1 MIQRNSVIRRSQ
13 GRICESYSAG
23 KTNQLSD
30 VDGERELARGE
41 GKEGNR
47 CREKGSG
54 SGSRVISVTA
64 RGLGLGG

>member
-1 MIQRNSVIRRSQ
+1 MRRSQ

-23 KTNQLSD
+23 KTNQLSE
-30 VDGERELARGE
+30 VDGERELARRE

-54 SGSRVISVTA
+54 SGVISVTA